1 VRDINGQVY
10 VTYAPPGRDAELAAT
25 AGNGA
30 VAIFDESGVLQK
42 VLINGSE
49 LAAPWG
55 IALAPASFG
64 EFANAL
70 LVGNFSAVESEI
82 NAFNPLS
89 GAFIGTI
96 DIDPGIGQTPGGL
109 WSLDFGVGGM
119 NGSPNTLYFTD
130 GIGDPIHGPETHGL
144 FAAITPVPEPST
156 LALLGASLLSFCV
169 FRRRRSPRT

>member
-1 VRDINGQVY
+1 

-30 VAIFDESGVLQK
+30 VAIFNESGVLQK

-82 NAFNPLS
+82 KSRSGKLGFRLS
-89 GAFIGTI
+89 EL
-96 DIDPGIGQTPGGL
+96 PG
-109 WSLDFGVGGM
+109 SGVG
-119 NGSPNTLYFTD
+119 
-130 GIGDPIHGPETHGL
+130 
-144 FAAITPVPEPST
+144 A
-156 LALLGASLLSFCV
+156 
-169 FRRRRSPRT
+169 